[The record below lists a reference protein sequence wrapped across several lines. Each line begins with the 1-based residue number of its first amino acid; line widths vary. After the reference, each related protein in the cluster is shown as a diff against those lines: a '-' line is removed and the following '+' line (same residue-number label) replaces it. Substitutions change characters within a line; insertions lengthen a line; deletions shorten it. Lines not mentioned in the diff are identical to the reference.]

1 MANIHDAKTKIQCR
15 FHFIGCLGKDRHN
28 TGIHSGRYLRCA
40 LLSPN
45 AQTQCPVY
53 TPWCTHH
60 PPRPRTLRNQHQ
72 RLSAPLSKTRNT
84 NTRSNAMATGN
95 SPPDPRTPTRRPRML
110 QYVRSE
116 IAIFGQFRTHVFG
129 QISYTLGSDLGP
141 SPRLRTHHGS
151 DIATDE
157 LGREVDR
164 QSTLK
169 VPLPCL
175 THIYIVTSLVLVTTH
190 IFVRL
195 RIGHS
200 Y

>member
-1 MANIHDAKTKIQCR
+1 
-15 FHFIGCLGKDRHN
+15 
-28 TGIHSGRYLRCA
+28 
-40 LLSPN
+40 
-45 AQTQCPVY
+45 
-53 TPWCTHH
+53 
-60 PPRPRTLRNQHQ
+60 
-72 RLSAPLSKTRNT
+72 
-84 NTRSNAMATGN
+84 
-95 SPPDPRTPTRRPRML
+95 ML

-141 SPRLRTHHGS
+141 SPRLRTHCGL

-175 THIYIVTSLVLVTTH
+175 AHIYIVTSLVLVTTH